1 MAFYS
6 SPDLDKKYIEIMP
19 CRWIA
24 HLDMDAFYAS
34 VELLRY
40 PVLRGRAVVVG
51 GRRAHQP
58 VLQEDGSYQF
68 SASGAY
74 AGRGVVTT
82 ATYEARALGVH
93 SGMGLMKAAAL
104 APEAVLLP
112 ADFDEYRKYSRLFK
126 AAVAEIAPHIEDRG
140 IDEIY
145 VDLTEVPG
153 AQDATDDD
161 AFSGVR
167 AVAERI
173 KARVYLATGLSCSMG
188 VTPNKLLSKISSDL
202 DKPNGLTILT
212 HQDLA
217 SRIWPLAAKRINGIG
232 PKASAKLEALGI
244 RTIGQIAGADPQ
256 WLIEHFGANYGAWLH
271 QAAHGRD
278 DREVVT
284 FSEPKSISRETTFER
299 DLHARDDRAALGVI
313 FTRLCEQLAGDL
325 QRKGYVAKTI
335 GVKLRYDDFRIV
347 TRELTLDTH
356 TQDAVVIR
364 QTASR
369 CVKKTVLER
378 RLRLLGVR
386 AGSLCRADALP
397 APEME
402 ASGAQRDQLALPM
415 FEASRASDQLAAPKP
430 PRSFPDGDHQ

>member
-1 MAFYS
+1 
-6 SPDLDKKYIEIMP
+6 MP

-40 PVLRGRAVVVG
+40 PVLRGRGVVVG

-58 VLQEDGSYQF
+58 VLQPDGSHGF
-68 SASGAY
+68 SVLRSY

-126 AAVAEIAPHIEDRG
+126 AAVAEVAPLVEDRG

-145 VDLTEVPG
+145 IDLTAVPG

-161 AFSGVR
+161 PYAGIRVI
-167 AVAERI
+167 AERI
-173 KARVYLATGLSCSMG
+173 KARVYLATGLGCSMG
-188 VTPNKLLSKISSDL
+188 ISPNKLLSKIGSEL

-212 HQDLA
+212 HADIPSL
-217 SRIWPLAAKRINGIG
+217 IWPLPAKRVNGIG
-232 PKASAKLEALGI
+232 PKASAKLDALGI
-244 RTIGQIAGADPQ
+244 RTIGELAAADALRLVEQ
-256 WLIEHFGANYGAWLH
+256 FGSNYGAWLH
-271 QAAHGRD
+271 QAAQGRD
-278 DREVVT
+278 ERPVVT

-299 DLHARDDRAALGVI
+299 DLHAREDRAELGAI
-313 FTRLCEQLAGDL
+313 FTRLCEQLAADL
-325 QRKGYVAKTI
+325 QRKGYLAKTI

-347 TRELTLDTH
+347 TRELTLESH
-356 TQDAVVIR
+356 TRDAHTIR
-364 QTASR
+364 RTAGR
-369 CVKKTVLER
+369 CLKKAMLEQ

-386 AGSLCRADALP
+386 AGSLCKADALP
-397 APEME
+397 VSAP
-402 ASGAQRDQLALPM
+402 ASANATERDQLQLPM
-415 FEASRASDQLAAPKP
+415 FEGSPHTTS
-430 PRSFPDGDHQ
+430 GV